1 MGGGQSNVNEGMLER
16 RKSSRIPSRSGS
28 LRPKEPL
35 LDMAPILTETVVG
48 ASVAGGAHE
57 YIARRIVE
65 LVPDLH
71 PDLQPVTGRGRQHL
85 FRDELKITLLDVSG
99 GGDMEPIPAHMS
111 AQIHET
117 AMLQYVFRLWNV
129 GGDGKLRQ
137 REVVKVLLEIN
148 TDPVLCD
155 EYFEEIVL
163 VMFGKNVYLSFDV
176 FAETVCTNPLCRS
189 LLEGIMSEAATIAPV
204 VVAQPRS
211 PKRGGNNN
219 KFKAQFVDEE

>member
-1 MGGGQSNVNEGMLER
+1 MNEGMLER

-57 YIARRIVE
+57 YIARRIVA
-65 LVPDLH
+65 LIPDLH
-71 PDLQPVTGRGRQHL
+71 PDLQPNSGAHRGRQHL
-85 FRDELKITLLDVSG
+85 FRDELKTALLDISG
-99 GGDMEPIPAHMS
+99 VGDMFPDE
-111 AQIHET
+111 ET
-117 AMLQYVFRLWNV
+117 AMLQFVFRLWNI

-155 EYFEEIVL
+155 EYFEEIAR

-176 FAETVCTNPLCRS
+176 FAETVRTNPVF
-189 LLEGIMSEAATIAPV
+189 LLRFSKI
-204 VVAQPRS
+204 
-211 PKRGGNNN
+211 
-219 KFKAQFVDEE
+219 